1 MDKTTSKIKGAVSK
15 IGAALS
21 GKAGILNTLE
31 GEHAEVESLM
41 TDLVE
46 SRSVEKQR
54 QLYVDIR
61 QKLLVH
67 TQGEEQGIYA
77 HCRAHEATRALVE
90 KATQDHSEAKQLLAS
105 LDTLEFGGPQWL
117 QKFGAL
123 RSSVMAH
130 VQFEEQRLFPT
141 AKDVLDHEILR
152 DLDDRYERLRK
163 QIEERGETLEI
174 DLDEPTR
181 SGMI

>member
-31 GEHAEVESLM
+31 GEHSEVESLM
-41 TDLVE
+41 NDVMETQ
-46 SRSVEKQR
+46 SVEKQR
-54 QLYVDIR
+54 ELYVDIR

-67 TQGEEQGIYA
+67 TEGEEQGIYA

-90 KATQDHSEAKQLLAS
+90 KATQDHKEAKQLMAA
-105 LDTLEFGGPQWL
+105 LDRLEFGGTQWM

-141 AKDVLDHEILR
+141 AKDVIDNETLR
-152 DLDDRYERLRK
+152 DLDDRYDRYRQ
-163 QIEERGETLEI
+163 QIKDRGETLEI
-174 DLDEPTR
+174 DLEESMPTV
-181 SGMI
+181 